1 MSKTLAKKAAR
12 IAVAAKVSGGMFVFP
27 TRDRSLISASNASA
41 ILNRFKYAEHSC
53 TDCPVPPENPLANAF
68 PCLVSANLRPHALDS
83 AGSGALEK
91 TGLKAPPSHLE
102 ASTLKP
108 SDVVTDHEVIK
119 HAAKDPY
126 HDS

>member
-1 MSKTLAKKAAR
+1 MESQGGFDYWPLGGVDNYGGLLQYGMGWYPSKERL
-12 IAVAAKVSGGMFVFP
+12 P
-27 TRDRSLISASNASA
+27 T
-41 ILNRFKYAEHSC
+41 
-53 TDCPVPPENPLANAF
+53 V
-68 PCLVSANLRPHALDS
+68 V
-83 AGSGALEK
+83 EK
-91 TGLKAPPSHLE
+91 MGLKAPPSHLE